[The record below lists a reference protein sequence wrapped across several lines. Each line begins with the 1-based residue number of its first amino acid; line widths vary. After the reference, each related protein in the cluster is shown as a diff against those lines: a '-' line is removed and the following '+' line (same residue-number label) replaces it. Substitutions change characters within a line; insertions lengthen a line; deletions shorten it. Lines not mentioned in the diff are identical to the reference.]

1 MRNHSNLFFCA
12 ILAGL
17 VLTACDPK
25 AEELAYA
32 NLTVEQNKEK
42 MQDDGLATVTKLE
55 GMSDLSGVYALRD
68 LDNLALNSTLAG
80 DPIEIAISKII
91 APLTNMDKNV
101 LGLTN
106 LRSMQ
111 ADIQNLSDILPQIGG
126 VYTYNRTNEEFI
138 RVANTTKIEFVF
150 PIGSSTTNNGKLLI
164 DNLTISTVSNAT
176 TSAEMPKSLDMELSK
191 NSLPMISF
199 EFRAAYNSVNEPSS
213 VSTSISFVEGYDF
226 IETFVHS
233 NTEVSMELKYTFNDE
248 NILSSKFSTKGN
260 FSTEALNK
268 ESNLEDIE
276 WINQVLDNANAYV
289 QLGNLKVTGVVDINK
304 GIDAYDAAFP
314 NGVTN
319 TAADVDKMCTML
331 NANATL
337 IVLYAK
343 EGTVI
348 AKSKFYKQEYTSW
361 ELNENTW
368 EYKEVT
374 GYEPSLQFI
383 FKDGSA
389 MDQSFFNQGFEDLQT
404 SFEDMLQ
411 SFQTNY
417 SE

>member
-1 MRNHSNLFFCA
+1 MRNHSSLFFCA

-17 VLTACDPK
+17 VLTACDK
-25 AEELAYA
+25 KTEELAYA

-42 MQDDGLATVTKLE
+42 MQDDGLATITKLE
-55 GMSDLSGVYALRD
+55 GMSNLSGVFALRD

-126 VYTYNRTNEEFI
+126 VYTYNRTTEEFI

-176 TSAEMPKSLDMELSK
+176 TNAEMPKSLDIELSK
-191 NSLPMISF
+191 NSLPMISL
-199 EFRAAYNSVNEPSS
+199 EYRAAYNSVNEPTS
-213 VSTSISFVEGYDF
+213 VSMSISFVEGYDF
-226 IETFVHS
+226 NETFVHS

-260 FSTEALNK
+260 FSTEALNN

-389 MDQSFFNQGFEDLQT
+389 MDQSFFNQGFEDLQI

>member
-17 VLTACDPK
+17 VLTACDK
-25 AEELAYA
+25 KTEELAYA
-32 NLTVEQNKEK
+32 DLTIQQNKEK

-126 VYTYNRTNEEFI
+126 VYTYNHTTEEFI

-260 FSTEALNK
+260 FSTEVLNS
-268 ESNLEDIE
+268 ESSLDDIE
-276 WINQVLDNANAYV
+276 WIDQVLDNANAYV
-289 QLGNLKVTGVVDINK
+289 QLGNLKVTGVVDINT

-319 TAADVDKMCTML
+319 TAADVEKICTML

-348 AKSKFYKQEYTSW
+348 AKSKFYKQEYTTW
-361 ELNENTW
+361 EFNENT
-368 EYKEVT
+368 YQYQEVT
-374 GYEPSLQFI
+374 AYQPSLQFI

-389 MDQSFFNQGFEDLQT
+389 MDQSFFDQGFDDLKI

>member
-1 MRNHSNLFFCA
+1 MRNHSSLFFCA

-17 VLTACDPK
+17 VLTACDK
-25 AEELAYA
+25 KTEELAYA

-42 MQDDGLATVTKLE
+42 MQDDGLATITKLE
-55 GMSDLSGVYALRD
+55 GMSNLSGVFALRD

-126 VYTYNRTNEEFI
+126 VYTYNRTTEEFI

-176 TSAEMPKSLDMELSK
+176 TNAEMPKSLDIELSK
-191 NSLPMISF
+191 NSLPMISL
-199 EFRAAYNSVNEPSS
+199 EYRAAYNSVNEPTS
-213 VSTSISFVEGYDF
+213 VSMSISFVEGYDF
-226 IETFVHS
+226 NETFVHS

-260 FSTEALNK
+260 FSTEALNN

>member
-1 MRNHSNLFFCA
+1 MRKHSNFFICV

-17 VLTACDPK
+17 TLTACDK
-25 AEELAYA
+25 KTEELAYA
-32 NLTVEQNKEK
+32 DLDVQQNKDK
-42 MQDDGLATVTKLE
+42 MQVDGLATMDKLDA
-55 GMSDLSGVYALRD
+55 MSNLSGVFALRD
-68 LDNLALNSTLAG
+68 LDNLLNPTLAG
-80 DPIEIAISKII
+80 DPIQIALSKII
-91 APLTNMDKNV
+91 APLTKLDKNV
-101 LGLTN
+101 MGLTN
-106 LRSMQ
+106 LRSTQ
-111 ADIQNLSDILPQIGG
+111 LDVQSLSDILPQVGG
-126 VYTYNRTNEEFI
+126 VYTYDRTNQEFI
-138 RVANTTKIEFVF
+138 RVANTTKIEFNF

-164 DNLTISTVSNAT
+164 DNLTISTVNGAT
-176 TSAEMPKSLDMELSK
+176 TNVEMPKSLDMELSK

-199 EFRAAYNSVNEPSS
+199 EFRAAYNSVNEPTS
-213 VSTSISFVEGYDF
+213 VSSSISFVEGYDF
-226 IETFVHS
+226 NETFVHS
-233 NTEVSMELKYTFNDE
+233 NTDVSMELKYTFNDE

-260 FSTEALNK
+260 FSTEVLNN
-268 ESNLEDIE
+268 ESNLEDKE
-276 WINQVLDNANAYV
+276 WIDQVLDNANAYV

-314 NGVTN
+314 NEVTN
-319 TAADVDKMCTML
+319 TAADVEKICTML

-348 AKSKFYKQEYTSW
+348 AKSKFYKQEYTTW
-361 ELNENTW
+361 TFNENTYQ
-368 EYKEVT
+368 YKEVT
-374 GYEPSLQFI
+374 AYQPSLQFI

-389 MDQSFFNQGFEDLQT
+389 MDQSFFNQGFEELQT